1 MKVLGGVSHAETQWD
16 NIEKARFVSL
26 YALAPE
32 VVSSVKN
39 QLELALGKG
48 LTFKYRGIATAIII
62 SGDFF
67 QQGARFTLQ
76 SVNLNTNTLSG
87 ASQRSIQYVC
97 GKASHKVLLSC
108 DGSWTAETSGPMDP
122 MMIARVRSGT

>member
-32 VVSSVKN
+32 VVSSVKD

-67 QQGARFTLQ
+67 QQARFNGYFRMARDPLHGNCPRG
-76 SVNLNTNTLSG
+76 VH
-87 ASQRSIQYVC
+87 
-97 GKASHKVLLSC
+97 KAS
-108 DGSWTAETSGPMDP
+108 AEIS
-122 MMIARVRSGT
+122 

>member
-32 VVSSVKN
+32 VVSSVKD

-76 SVNLNTNTLSG
+76 SVNLDTNTLSG

-97 GKASHKVLLSC
+97 GKASNKVLLSC